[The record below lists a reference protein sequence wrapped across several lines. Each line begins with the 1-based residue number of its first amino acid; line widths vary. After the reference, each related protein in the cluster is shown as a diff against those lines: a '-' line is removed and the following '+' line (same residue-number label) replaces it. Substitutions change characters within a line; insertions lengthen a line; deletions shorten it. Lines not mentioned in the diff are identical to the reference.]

1 MHLTAQRLLH
11 RFLAAQ
17 NLMAGV
23 LVCGVAAMAAAFL
36 SAQWGGPRVLY
47 ALLIGLALHGSV
59 EDPRVRAGV
68 EFCARSVLR
77 LGIVLLGL
85 RITLPD
91 VAQMGTGSAL
101 LIVGGVAGTI
111 GFGFLLA
118 RIIRTPSAEGV
129 LTGGAVAIC
138 GASAAM
144 AMFSVLPQTKE
155 NERFTLLTVVGV
167 TLLSTVAMV
176 VYPMLLNHMHADTH
190 TAGMVLGGTIHDVA
204 QVVAAGTML
213 GPEVADTATVVKLFR
228 ILLLAPAVFC
238 VSIVLGVRC
247 GKGVPTKV
255 AMPRFVIG
263 FMLAVV
269 LASLHPLPAL
279 ALRAASEVSS
289 ACLVLAIAAVGLK
302 TRLSDLFSLGF
313 KPLLMLLLETCFL
326 FGFVLVGVL
335 MLRFG

>member
-1 MHLTAQRLLH
+1 MHLTAQRWRH
-11 RFLAAQ
+11 RFSAAQ
-17 NLMAGV
+17 HLLPGT

-47 ALLIGLALHGSV
+47 ALLLGLALHGCV

-77 LGIVLLGL
+77 AGIVLLGF

-91 VAQMGTGSAL
+91 VAQIGLGSAL
-101 LIVGGVAGTI
+101 LVAGGVAGTI
-111 GFGFLLA
+111 GFGLLLA
-118 RIIRTPSAEGV
+118 RMIRRPVSEGV

-144 AMFSVLPQTKE
+144 AMFAVLPQTKE

-176 VYPMLLNHMHADTH
+176 TYPMLLNYLHADTH
-190 TAGMVLGGTIHDVA
+190 MAGMVLGGTIHDVA

-238 VSIVLGVRC
+238 VSIMLSARRD
-247 GKGVPTKV
+247 KSLPTQV

-263 FMLAVV
+263 FMLAVA
-269 LASLHPLPAL
+269 LASLQPLPASAIRL
-279 ALRAASEVSS
+279 ASEASG

-302 TRLSDLFSLGF
+302 TRLGELCSLGF

-326 FGFVLVGVL
+326 LGFVLVGVL
-335 MLRFG
+335 VLRGG